1 MFTEN
6 DFYCYPLY
14 AAVINSKSII
24 VLLNY
29 KLFEKEIF
37 NLIDSFNANYVIVN
51 DKIKLS
57 DNFREVYSLGNY
69 TIYLTDKKKLKVN
82 SLNKLLISTSGTSQ
96 KPKFVRLFKEKILEN
111 TKKIIENLKIN
122 MSDTTITTLPIAYSY
137 GLI

>member
-24 VLLNY
+24 VLLDY

-37 NLIDSFNANYVIVN
+37 NLIDSFNANYVIVT
-51 DKIKLS
+51 DKRKLS

-69 TIYLTDKKKLKVN
+69 TIYLTIKN
-82 SLNKLLISTSGTSQ
+82 
-96 KPKFVRLFKEKILEN
+96 
-111 TKKIIENLKIN
+111 
-122 MSDTTITTLPIAYSY
+122 
-137 GLI
+137 